1 MANTPSQPTG
11 TEVNLTLPSDAELYW
26 CPSTDTLN
34 SGDLVPNTTG
44 DMDIEPQRQ
53 VTRTELH
60 NGKDYA
66 SVGSL
71 SSNDFTVEA
80 YLTDADTKLQE
91 MKVAWNSGD
100 AGKINVFF
108 RDGSMVKG
116 FARITRI
123 KTNDD
128 PTQNKFS
135 KSITFSPFLVETVNA
150 P

>member
-1 MANTPSQPTG
+1 MANTPSAPTG
-11 TEVNLTLPSDAELYW
+11 TEVSLTLPENAELYW
-26 CPSTDTLN
+26 CPAADTLN
-34 SGDLVPNTTG
+34 SGDLIPNTTG

-80 YLTDADTKLQE
+80 FLTDSDAKLVE
-91 MKVAWNSGD
+91 LKAALNSGEG
-100 AGKINVFF
+100 GKINVFF
-108 RDGSMVKG
+108 RDGSGVKG
-116 FARITRI
+116 FARVTRI

-135 KSITFSPFLVETVNA
+135 KSITFSPYLVETM
-150 P
+150 